1 MKALAELCDV
11 LAETDPASST
21 TQKNVALLRSQC
33 PASGSSFFTP
43 GVPLTTRQCNGLLAT
58 ARYLAKA
65 PQPLNQKEFLS
76 LILDFVNSVPALSR
90 DHRWPSSFTSDSLDA
105 FFTELLSYTS
115 QIARK
120 WPGTSCTHDVSHA
133 IAEII
138 QYVTTPEPDESS
150 IKDPTSSPNLR
161 TQASQFSKLS
171 SLGIKS
177 FVIAVVHQCPAL
189 LASDAELIAK
199 CLLQQWLSP
208 QQLLS
213 PHEPSD
219 QSSNSRVS
227 SSTGDESPNAQSSS
241 NFFTPPSVSS
251 KGSATS
257 EDLGSGSGEV
267 NGTNGSR
274 RGDFV
279 GGGNKRLRQLLA
291 SLDAQSL
298 EALERQELA
307 FRLLLQVLAKG
318 GGAPLKDELML
329 LLRAA
334 AIGELSSILPL
345 LRIRKRD
352 WPVDGLSLMAKM
364 NMKLQGTQAATMV
377 IVELLTLSRDEK
389 PLQGQQ
395 PVSSLPKALTTK
407 ETLSL
412 LMDVADACMGSP
424 WRRLKSS
431 ESLFEALLSAVTRV
445 AASQGN
451 KMLKILLLRVK
462 NLVLAACAQ
471 ADAWAINEGHVF
483 SSVRR
488 AACTLIEVAWNSDR
502 AAIESFLLSLAA
514 YVREHLE
521 QEKTERQV
529 AAVTQ
534 LNIIPLLTNMIVM
547 LNKAEA
553 VNMIMPLFIESLEE
567 GDASVPSLV
576 RLRVLDAVARMAC
589 LGSDKAYREVV
600 VLLTQNYVSKLSVV
614 GSSQSRTL
622 APEAMTERLETLPG
636 AFLHI
641 AQCLKEQKLR
651 SDFRHRLL
659 SLYSD
664 VGLVAEAKNGRAGA
678 DLLGPLLPAVAEI
691 CSDLEPTH
699 EVEPSLLKLLR
710 NLWFYIV
717 MFGLAPPIQKGQP
730 ITLPRSMSSGSQ
742 GTITIMQTVGGPYM
756 WNLDWS
762 TAVHRLT
769 QFTPPLVVSSVR
781 WLEDELELDAL
792 HNPGSYRGSGN
803 ERAAAAQRTLL
814 STALGGRVEVS
825 SLSGVKAT
833 YLLAVAF
840 LEILRLGHHGGLLVG
855 TQLGVDQRSGLTCV
869 FKYLEAPNLPSDLYQ
884 CLTAILHCA
893 FNAALTWLDGK
904 ASSSGSEVEEKERV
918 LTANTCFLIR
928 YQTHHEAT
936 VRELAS
942 TLLSQLRSKFP
953 QVLWNGQCLEALLQL
968 LSEQSA
974 VADGESQLAFRTS
987 MHQQV
992 REWITHAFLLAPS
1005 TTQGLLQEYIRQ
1017 VGTWQNLAQ
1026 SSDIISLL
1034 SEIQLD
1040 TSNSTLAIV
1049 PALKAAA
1056 AAAAGGDLG
1065 SMDVLSVAIASANIK
1080 SNYTGEVAGMKRIFG
1095 ESLGGLMLA
1104 DGHHSGK
1111 PSLQLGLNGT
1121 GSTGKINRE
1130 GSLHSILTSW
1140 FMQHIQQFV
1149 TDAQGGLS
1157 IDGGKFREACLQA
1170 TALLLSDKDK
1180 YKDGVPEITSQ
1191 LLRLLCWC
1199 PAHIFTPG
1207 AMETGV
1213 FVWTWLL
1220 AASPQL
1226 GPLVL
1231 AELVDAWLWT
1241 ITSRRGLFAD
1251 GAENSG
1257 PAAFLCPQLVA
1268 GESKPPPAQD
1278 PTESIAVHRVWLG
1291 FLLDR
1296 FEVVRHTGSDQLLL
1310 LVRLMQASMQSPN
1323 HFSSHPAAAGAFFTL
1338 LLLGLKLCDCLLQS
1352 STHTERL
1359 GVNLLRDRVYRAA
1372 FSWFS
1377 VEPGWFESKIDGM
1390 AQAEAQAVALFTQ
1403 MLTLERPESNTTSS
1417 QDDMPHRHSSRSGSL
1432 TPITT
1437 TYTQPDDHPV
1447 WGKGQND
1454 LSARD
1459 RRKQLLLMLCQH
1471 EADRLDSWAY
1481 PLKEHMVTRFRPGHE
1496 RWGNHVRTA
1505 WAVDPQIALALV
1517 ARFPGVASLKS
1528 EVSSMVQA
1536 HIPDLCMLPEALP
1549 YLVTPQAVEE
1559 DSNSLN
1565 WLPHWAPCSITQ
1577 ALEFLTPPYKGHKR
1591 VMAYV
1596 LRVMEMYPPQEVTFF
1611 VPQLVQSL
1619 RYDHGGLVESYLMVA
1634 AQQSNLFA
1642 HILIWQLQGE
1652 EPPSSEDVGKEGAA
1666 MKGNKLY
1673 DIVPRVKR
1681 RIIDSFTP
1689 DALDIYQ
1696 REFRFFE
1703 KVTAISGVLYPL
1715 PKDERRAQIRREL
1728 EKIEVEGDDLYL
1740 PTAPG
1745 KLVKGIEI
1753 DSGIPL
1759 QSAAKV
1765 PIMITFDV
1773 VEKDGDPNEIHCQKC
1788 IFKVGDDSRQD
1799 VLALQ
1804 VICLLKNIWEA
1815 VGLDLYLFPYGVLPT
1830 GFGKA
1835 IMEVVPN
1842 TRSRNEMGEMT
1853 DGGLYELYQQDF
1865 GPVGSPRFE
1874 EARNN
1879 FIVSSA
1885 GYAVASLLLQPK
1897 DRHNGNLL
1905 FDSEGRLVHI
1915 DFGFILETSPG
1926 GNLRFESAQ
1935 FKLSHEMTQ
1944 LIDPSGTMKSETW
1957 YRFVR
1962 LCVKGYLAARVHMEG
1977 IVNTVLLMVDSG
1989 LPCFSR
1995 GDPIGNLRKR
2005 FHPEMSER
2013 EAAIF
2018 MRDTCIDAY
2027 NKWST
2032 AGYDLIQYL
2041 QQGIER

>member
-1 MKALAELCDV
+1 MAF
-11 LAETDPASST
+11 SS
-21 TQKNVALLRSQC
+21 
-33 PASGSSFFTP
+33 
-43 GVPLTTRQCNGLLAT
+43 
-58 ARYLAKA
+58 
-65 PQPLNQKEFLS
+65 
-76 LILDFVNSVPALSR
+76 
-90 DHRWPSSFTSDSLDA
+90 
-105 FFTELLSYTS
+105 
-115 QIARK
+115 
-120 WPGTSCTHDVSHA
+120 
-133 IAEII
+133 
-138 QYVTTPEPDESS
+138 
-150 IKDPTSSPNLR
+150 
-161 TQASQFSKLS
+161 
-171 SLGIKS
+171 
-177 FVIAVVHQCPAL
+177 
-189 LASDAELIAK
+189 
-199 CLLQQWLSP
+199 
-208 QQLLS
+208 
-213 PHEPSD
+213 
-219 QSSNSRVS
+219 
-227 SSTGDESPNAQSSS
+227 
-241 NFFTPPSVSS
+241 
-251 KGSATS
+251 
-257 EDLGSGSGEV
+257 
-267 NGTNGSR
+267 
-274 RGDFV
+274 
-279 GGGNKRLRQLLA
+279 
-291 SLDAQSL
+291 
-298 EALERQELA
+298 
-307 FRLLLQVLAKG
+307 
-318 GGAPLKDELML
+318 M
-329 LLRAA
+329 
-334 AIGELSSILPL
+334 
-345 LRIRKRD
+345 
-352 WPVDGLSLMAKM
+352 
-364 NMKLQGTQAATMV
+364 
-377 IVELLTLSRDEK
+377 
-389 PLQGQQ
+389 
-395 PVSSLPKALTTK
+395 
-407 ETLSL
+407 
-412 LMDVADACMGSP
+412 
-424 WRRLKSS
+424 
-431 ESLFEALLSAVTRV
+431 
-445 AASQGN
+445 
-451 KMLKILLLRVK
+451 
-462 NLVLAACAQ
+462 Q

-502 AAIESFLLSLAA
+502 AAVESFLLSLAA

-547 LNKAEA
+547 LNNAEA

-691 CSDLEPTH
+691 CSDLEATH

-792 HNPGSYRGSGN
+792 HNPGSCRGSGN

-893 FNAALTWLDGK
+893 FNAALTWLEGK

-918 LTANTCFLIR
+918 LTANACFLIR

-1017 VGTWQNLAQ
+1017 VGTWQKLAQ

-1040 TSNSTLAIV
+1040 TSSTLAIV
-1049 PALKAAA
+1049 PALKSAA

-1065 SMDVLSVAIASANIK
+1065 SMDVLSIAIASANIK
-1080 SNYTGEVAGMKRIFG
+1080 SNYAGEVAGMKHIFG
-1095 ESLGGLMLA
+1095 GSLGGLMLA

-1121 GSTGKINRE
+1121 GGTGKFNGE
-1130 GSLHSILTSW
+1130 GSLQSILTSR

-1149 TDAQGGLS
+1149 TDAQCGLS
-1157 IDGGKFREACLQA
+1157 IDGDKFREACLQA
-1170 TALLLSDKDK
+1170 TALLLSDEDK

-1199 PAHIFTPG
+1199 PAHIFTPR

-1352 STHTERL
+1352 STHNERL
-1359 GVNLLRDRVYRAA
+1359 GINLLRDRVYRAA
-1372 FSWFS
+1372 FSWFI

-1403 MLTLERPESNTTSS
+1403 MLTVERPESNTTST
-1417 QDDMPHRHSSRSGSL
+1417 QDDMPHLHSSRSGSL

-1505 WAVDPQIALALV
+1505 WAVDPKIALALV

-1591 VMAYV
+1591 VMSYV
-1596 LRVMEMYPPQEVTFF
+1596 LRVMEMYPPVEVTFF
-1611 VPQLVQSL
+1611 MPQLVQSL

-1652 EPPSSEDVGKEGAA
+1652 ERPSSEDVGKEGAA
-1666 MKGNKLY
+1666 MKDNTLY
-1673 DIVPRVKR
+1673 DIVPRVKQ
-1681 RIIDSFTP
+1681 RIINSFTP
-1689 DALDIYQ
+1689 DALDIYE
-1696 REFRFFE
+1696 REFRFFA

-1715 PKDERRAQIRREL
+1715 PKDKRRAQIRREL

-1773 VEKDGDPNEIHCQKC
+1773 VEKDGDPNEIHSQKC

-1835 IMEVVPN
+1835 IIEVVPN

-1944 LIDPSGTMKSETW
+1944 LLDPSGTMKSETW